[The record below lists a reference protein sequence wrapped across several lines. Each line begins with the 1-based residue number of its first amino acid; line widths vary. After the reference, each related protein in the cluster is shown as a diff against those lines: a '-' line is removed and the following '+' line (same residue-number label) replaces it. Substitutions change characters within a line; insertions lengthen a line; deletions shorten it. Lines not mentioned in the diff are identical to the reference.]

1 MPLLETRGLT
11 RSPWFEGLDLAL
23 NEGEIV
29 CLRGP
34 SGAGKSLLL
43 RSLADLDP
51 VDSGDVLLEDR
62 TRSAFT
68 PQLWRRNVLYV
79 HQRAIVLPGSVQENL
94 TRVGAIG
101 GIALDPVPGL
111 ESDADAE
118 RLSGG
123 EAQRLALHRAL
134 ALNPKV
140 LLLDEITGAMDL
152 ELAGTWEAR
161 IRKHVDQ
168 GNAALWVTH
177 EDALVERLGA
187 REVRPW

>member
-111 ESDADAE
+111 S
-118 RLSGG
+118 LI
-123 EAQRLALHRAL
+123 H
-134 ALNPKV
+134 
-140 LLLDEITGAMDL
+140 I
-152 ELAGTWEAR
+152 
-161 IRKHVDQ
+161 
-168 GNAALWVTH
+168 
-177 EDALVERLGA
+177 
-187 REVRPW
+187 